1 MISAHLK
8 PQVTRLI
15 NPVVKLAVRVGITA
29 NGVTIVGAIGT
40 LASAF
45 YFYPR
50 GDLFIGTLAICFF
63 ALSDLFDGAI
73 ARLTNGTGTAWG
85 GFLDSTIDRVT
96 DSAILIGVLLYMI
109 DRDETVSILILISLV
124 TGGLIPYIRAKAES
138 MSIECSGGLAERTE
152 RVVISLT
159 AIGLYGLGIE
169 IALAYRFCVSFSC
182 WRLHCP
188 TAHGDCVSC
197 AAQGLIHERFFSG
210 SGILFWL
217 VHHSPHL

>member
-15 NPVVKLAVRVGITA
+15 NPVVRVAVRAGITA

-73 ARLTNGTGTAWG
+73 ARLTDGVGTAWG

-96 DSAILIGVLLYMI
+96 DSAILIGVLLYII
-109 DRDETVSILILISLV
+109 DRDQTVSILVLIALV
-124 TGGLIPYIRAKAES
+124 SGGLIPYIRAKAES
-138 MSIECSGGLAERTE
+138 MSIECSGGFAERTE
-152 RVVISLT
+152 RLIFSLT

-169 IALAYRFCVSFSC
+169 SALLIGFALLALVGIFTVFQRMVIVYR
-182 WRLHCP
+182 
-188 TAHGDCVSC
+188 A
-197 AAQGLIHERFFSG
+197 IHKA
-210 SGILFWL
+210 
-217 VHHSPHL
+217 

>member
-15 NPVVKLAVRVGITA
+15 NPVVKGAVRLGVTA

-40 LASAF
+40 VTSAL

-50 GDLFIGTLAICFF
+50 GDLFLGTLVICVF

-73 ARLTNGTGTAWG
+73 ARLTNGTGTKWG

-96 DSAILIGVLLYMI
+96 DAAILIGVLLYMV
-109 DRDETVSILILISLV
+109 DRDNTVAILILFSLV

-138 MSIECSGGLAERTE
+138 MSIECSGGFAERTE
-152 RVVISLT
+152 RIVISLT
-159 AIGLYGLGIE
+159 AIGFYGLGVDFSLLVGFGLLSFVGVITVVQRMA
-169 IALAYRFCVSFSC
+169 IVFRALKN
-182 WRLHCP
+182 
-188 TAHGDCVSC
+188 
-197 AAQGLIHERFFSG
+197 
-210 SGILFWL
+210 
-217 VHHSPHL
+217 

>member
-15 NPVVKLAVRVGITA
+15 NPVVKGAVRLGVTA

-40 LASAF
+40 VSSAL

-50 GDLFIGTLAICFF
+50 GELFIGTLVICVF

-73 ARLTNGTGTAWG
+73 ARLTNGSGTQWG

-96 DSAILIGVLLYMI
+96 DAAILIGVLLYMV
-109 DRDETVSILILISLV
+109 DRDNTVAILILISLV

-138 MSIECSGGLAERTE
+138 MSIECSGGFAERTE
-152 RVVISLT
+152 RIVISLT
-159 AIGLYGLGIE
+159 AIGFYGLGVDLSLLVGFGLLSFVGVVTVVQRMAIVFR
-169 IALAYRFCVSFSC
+169 ALKN
-182 WRLHCP
+182 
-188 TAHGDCVSC
+188 
-197 AAQGLIHERFFSG
+197 
-210 SGILFWL
+210 
-217 VHHSPHL
+217 

>member
-1 MISAHLK
+1 MVLMISAHLK

-15 NPVVKLAVRVGITA
+15 NPVVRVAVRAGITA

-73 ARLTNGTGTAWG
+73 ARLTDGVGTAWG

-96 DSAILIGVLLYMI
+96 DSAILIGVLLYII
-109 DRDETVSILILISLV
+109 DRDQTVSILVLIALV
-124 TGGLIPYIRAKAES
+124 SGGLIPYIRAKAES
-138 MSIECSGGLAERTE
+138 MSIECSGGFAERTE
-152 RVVISLT
+152 RLIFSLT

-169 IALAYRFCVSFSC
+169 SALLIGFALLALVGIFTVFQRMVIVYR
-182 WRLHCP
+182 
-188 TAHGDCVSC
+188 A
-197 AAQGLIHERFFSG
+197 IHKA
-210 SGILFWL
+210 
-217 VHHSPHL
+217 

>member
-15 NPVVKLAVRVGITA
+15 NPVVKGAVRLGVTA

-40 LASAF
+40 VTSAL

-50 GDLFIGTLAICFF
+50 GDLFLGTLVICVF

-73 ARLTNGTGTAWG
+73 ARLTNGTGTKWG

-96 DSAILIGVLLYMI
+96 DAAILIGVLLYMV
-109 DRDETVSILILISLV
+109 DRDNTVAILILISLV

-138 MSIECSGGLAERTE
+138 MSIECSGGFAERTE
-152 RVVISLT
+152 RIVISLT
-159 AIGLYGLGIE
+159 AIGFYGLGVDFSLLVGFGLLSFVGVITVVQRMA
-169 IALAYRFCVSFSC
+169 IVFRALKN
-182 WRLHCP
+182 
-188 TAHGDCVSC
+188 
-197 AAQGLIHERFFSG
+197 
-210 SGILFWL
+210 
-217 VHHSPHL
+217 

>member
-1 MISAHLK
+1 MVLMISAHLK

-15 NPVVKLAVRVGITA
+15 NPVVKMAVRAGITA

-45 YFYPR
+45 YFYPQ
-50 GDLFIGTLAICFF
+50 GDFFVGTLAICFF

-109 DRDETVSILILISLV
+109 DRDQKVCILILISLV
-124 TGGLIPYIRAKAES
+124 AGSLIPYIRAKAES
-138 MSIECSGGLAERTE
+138 MSIECSGGFAERTE
-152 RVVISLT
+152 RLIFSLT
-159 AIGLYGLGIE
+159 AIGLYGLGIDLSLL
-169 IALAYRFCVSFSC
+169 IGFALLSAVGVFTVLQRMVNVYRA
-182 WRLHCP
+182 LQK
-188 TAHGDCVSC
+188 D
-197 AAQGLIHERFFSG
+197 
-210 SGILFWL
+210 
-217 VHHSPHL
+217 

>member
-1 MISAHLK
+1 MVLMISAHLK

-15 NPVVKLAVRVGITA
+15 NPVVRVAVRAGVTA
-29 NGVTIVGAIGT
+29 NGVTIVGAFGT

-50 GDLFIGTLAICFF
+50 GEFFVGTLAICFF

-109 DRDETVSILILISLV
+109 DRDQTVSIFILVSLV
-124 TGGLIPYIRAKAES
+124 SGGLIPYIRAKAES
-138 MSIECSGGLAERTE
+138 MSIECSGGFAERTE
-152 RVVISLT
+152 RLIFSLT

-169 IALAYRFCVSFSC
+169 IALLIGFALLSAVGVITVMQRIAIVYRA
-182 WRLHCP
+182 LHK
-188 TAHGDCVSC
+188 D
-197 AAQGLIHERFFSG
+197 
-210 SGILFWL
+210 
-217 VHHSPHL
+217 